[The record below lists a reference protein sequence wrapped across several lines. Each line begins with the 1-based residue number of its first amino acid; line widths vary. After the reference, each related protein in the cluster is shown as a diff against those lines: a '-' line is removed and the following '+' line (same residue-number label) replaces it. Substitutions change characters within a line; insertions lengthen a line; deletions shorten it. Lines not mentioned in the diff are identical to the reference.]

1 MKKRFLS
8 TLMAL
13 CLALSMLPTAAFAD
27 EGGGLDGPQ
36 MDIQQTQQDATSDGN
51 PSASDED
58 TGNGPEDSSQ
68 SQPNQGITTPEEL
81 GAAIEAAGG
90 GGGDHHHSGGGHQ
103 TVRPAVHLGGEG
115 DYPGFEREDPVHF
128 HY

>member
-13 CLALSMLPTAAFAD
+13 CLALSLLPTAAFAD

-58 TGNGPEDSSQ
+58 TGNGPEDNSQ
-68 SQPNQGITTPEEL
+68 PQPNQGITAPEALE
-81 GAAIEAAGG
+81 AAIKAAADGVETTITLEE
-90 GGGDHHHSGGGHQ
+90 DIELSAPLSI
-103 TVRPAVHLGGEG
+103 PAEKVIILDLNG
-115 DYPGFEREDPVHF
+115 
-128 HY
+128 